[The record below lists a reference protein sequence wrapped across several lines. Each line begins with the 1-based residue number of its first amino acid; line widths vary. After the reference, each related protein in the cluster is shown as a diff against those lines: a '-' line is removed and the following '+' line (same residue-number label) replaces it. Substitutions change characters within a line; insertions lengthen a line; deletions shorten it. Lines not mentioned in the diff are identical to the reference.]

1 MPLTPLSAPAEEP
14 LTLAEAKAHLRVEHS
29 ADDTLITALI
39 TTAREQAE
47 LHTRRQLI
55 SRQWRLTLD
64 AWPSADVIELPRPPL
79 ISVQSV
85 KYLDQDGT
93 LQTLDSSRY
102 TVDTTSEPGRLAP
115 AWGDAWP
122 STRDDLNAVRVE
134 YTAGYANAAAVPQ
147 PIKAWMLLAIATWY
161 AQREAI
167 ITGTIVAELP
177 RAFWDGLLDAYR
189 ITRF

>member
-1 MPLTPLSAPAEEP
+1 MPLTPLSTPAEEP
-14 LTLAEAKAHLRVEHS
+14 LTLAEVKAHLRVEHS

-39 TTAREQAE
+39 ITAREQAE

-64 AWPSADVIELPRPPL
+64 AWPSANVIELPRPPL
-79 ISVQSV
+79 TSVQSV

-122 STRDDLNAVRVE
+122 STRGDLNSVRVE

-147 PIKAWMLLAIATWY
+147 PVKAWLLLAIGTWY

-167 ITGTIVAELP
+167 TSGPVAELP
-177 RAFWDGLLDAYR
+177 RVFWDGLLDAYR
-189 ITRF
+189 INSF

>member
-189 ITRF
+189 INQF

>member
-1 MPLTPLSAPAEEP
+1 MPMTPLSAPAEEP